1 MLKPINPII
10 QQLYKKVET
19 PGFKFYCVGCNRERR
34 HATPTKVGSAA
45 FFAQIAITTSFL
57 SMLTWPWLHFKG
69 LFAFVIPVGL
79 VMEALSRMKARAAL
93 VCPDCSFDPILYLS
107 NRDKAVRQ
115 VEASWRKKFEE
126 KGLSYPV
133 PAKSPRRKE
142 EILTSI

>member
-1 MLKPINPII
+1 MLKPVTPTI
-10 QQLYKKVET
+10 QQLYKKVES
-19 PGFKFYCVGCNRERR
+19 PGFNFYCVGCNRQRR
-34 HATPTKVGSAA
+34 HSTPTRVGSAA
-45 FFAQIAITTSFL
+45 FFTQIAITTAFL

-79 VMEALSRMKARAAL
+79 VLEGLSRMKTRAAL
-93 VCPDCSFDPILYLS
+93 VCPDCCFDPILYLS

-126 KGLSYPV
+126 KGLSYPQSKKTV
-133 PAKSPRRKE
+133 RRKE